1 MMNKIN
7 KIGKVFVDGVKVQ
20 LKQEWVWSLATVV
33 GLYQGL
39 KYKGN
44 LKNGLLGG
52 LATLITIGTAN
63 GIYNVVTNFDYIKQ
77 P

>member
-1 MMNKIN
+1 M
-7 KIGKVFVDGVKVQ
+7 
-20 LKQEWVWSLATVV
+20 
-33 GLYQGL
+33 GLEFSFCSWTLSGL

-52 LATLITIGTAN
+52 LSTLITIGTAN